1 MTCSIC
7 NYGCSRVL
15 VPIDTFLHRNIK
27 IRRFASHNL
36 RLRSMRV
43 LRLKTFGLPFS
54 ICMTFF
60 FCLRLRGCG
69 ALMTCLLSLSVNEL
83 EDCEVRLSLL
93 SDTVKSLFG
102 LVVIWLLLG
111 PVFIAVVL
119 PCAAPPEWRLVLT
132 LPTLWL
138 RRLSRASALNLRCS
152 TGEKYT
158 WSSTCIT
165 LCIRRTRNCWQWMRF
180 IYSDIVHATWRWGR
194 SGGRERGRPKARHLP
209 CVSRAGSQAN
219 WVVHVWVHSK
229 DLLDRRPLSSA
240 CPHCQSSSYSCHH
253 RWVSNRK
260 MIH

>member
-1 MTCSIC
+1 MHKAEGQGVDTLSSFSFYACIKLGIIVIYIVINIVIYMTCSIC
-7 NYGCSRVL
+7 NCGCSRVL

-102 LVVIWLLLG
+102 LVVI
-111 PVFIAVVL
+111 
-119 PCAAPPEWRLVLT
+119 
-132 LPTLWL
+132 
-138 RRLSRASALNLRCS
+138 
-152 TGEKYT
+152 
-158 WSSTCIT
+158 
-165 LCIRRTRNCWQWMRF
+165 
-180 IYSDIVHATWRWGR
+180 
-194 SGGRERGRPKARHLP
+194 
-209 CVSRAGSQAN
+209 
-219 WVVHVWVHSK
+219 
-229 DLLDRRPLSSA
+229 
-240 CPHCQSSSYSCHH
+240 
-253 RWVSNRK
+253 
-260 MIH
+260 